1 MAFIQAE
8 NSLKEFFNEEGE
20 TELNKL
26 TELSE
31 GHV

>member
-31 GHV
+31 GGV